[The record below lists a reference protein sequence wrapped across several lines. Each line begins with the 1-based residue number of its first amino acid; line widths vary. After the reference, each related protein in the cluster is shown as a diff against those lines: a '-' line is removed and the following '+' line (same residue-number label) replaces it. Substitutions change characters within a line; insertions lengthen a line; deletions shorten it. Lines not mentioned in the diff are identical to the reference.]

1 MATVID
7 WLATVVITAALV
19 MAAWT
24 VVLAARGRRFGV
36 ATLGALV
43 TVELAAVVQL
53 VVAVVLL
60 IIGPRPD
67 AVATFV
73 GYGVVALLVLPAALG
88 WAVGDRSRWG
98 PGVLAVGCLALA
110 VMTVR
115 MQQIWASAGG

>member
-1 MATVID
+1 MTGVIG

-36 ATLGALV
+36 ATLGVLA

-53 VVAVVLL
+53 VVAMVLL
-60 IIGPRPD
+60 AIGPRPD
-67 AVATFV
+67 GIAAFV
-73 GYGVVALLVLPAALG
+73 GYHVVALLVLPAAVA
-88 WAVGDRSRWG
+88 WAAGDRSRWG

-115 MQQIWASAGG
+115 MQQIWATAGG